1 MTEISFWK
9 VPKENVKQ
17 FLDENPDVLFN
28 LLQRVYRGIDGLL
41 SRMSYLMSGNA
52 HTRLITELLI
62 AAKRFGKK
70 NNLDEYT
77 FILSEKDLATQAGL
91 TRETVS
97 REMKVLKDRGLV
109 TLQKTVLV
117 VKDINKLEMELSRF

>member
-1 MTEISFWK
+1 
-9 VPKENVKQ
+9 
-17 FLDENPDVLFN
+17 
-28 LLQRVYRGIDGLL
+28 
-41 SRMSYLMSGNA
+41 MSGNA

-62 AAKRFGKK
+62 AARRFGKK
-70 NNLDEYT
+70 NTKDEYT

-97 REMKVLKDRGLV
+97 REMKVLKDKGLV

-117 VKDINKLEMELSRF
+117 VKDLQKLEMELSNF